1 MKTFQQFQ
9 EDAAL
14 APLAEGNPLTFIG
27 KQINK
32 LTGIGSAKPP
42 TGIGSVKPPI
52 PKAPANTNV
61 LAYKNYKSGS
71 LNKSTG
77 KFTQRNHT
85 PAEAERYGWKPK
97 TASSYGPKDTTSQG
111 YNTGSDNVQRT
122 ADGTPFTGS
131 TRGVAVPYKYK
142 KGEVPKGTW
151 AGTPSTKFNTNLQI
165 TQKPMGTS
173 TKVTNAKVRDTGNF
187 GAAGEVNK
195 STDMDLMRQTARDVS
210 GNPSLSPTEW
220 GKKKVYVKQGK

>member
-14 APLAEGNPLTFIG
+14 AEGNPFTFIG
-27 KQINK
+27 NQINK
-32 LTGIGSAKPP
+32 LTGGGSAKPP
-42 TGIGSVKPPI
+42 TPKPKP
-52 PKAPANTNV
+52 PANTNV
-61 LAYKNYKSGS
+61 LAYKNYQSGS

-77 KFTQRNHT
+77 EFTRRDHT

-122 ADGTPFTGS
+122 ADQTPFTGS

-142 KGEVPKGTW
+142 KGQEPPGTW
-151 AGTPSTKFNTNLQI
+151 DGTPSTKFGTNLQI

-187 GAAGEVNK
+187 GPAGIVNPE
-195 STDMDLMRQTARDVS
+195 TDMDLMRQTARDVS
-210 GNPSLSPTEW
+210 GDPSLTPTQW
-220 GKKKVYVKQGK
+220 GKRKVYVRKGK